1 MKIFS
6 QTVAVL
12 FALIFIGALGLGGY
26 YTIEHLTALFLGMD
40 TQIATVTGVASV
52 VVLLAALLV
61 ASSIR
66 QAIKQ
71 NRTNQ
76 FHADK
81 ATTYKL
87 FINTWS
93 SLLRERAGRV
103 SHGAAPLPEALQ
115 TLHLSLALYG
125 SPAVIKAHTALR
137 VLLKES
143 GTLNPELL
151 KPQFAKA
158 LLEVRKDLGSDTRG
172 LATEALQDLLLS
184 DAERP
189 ILPDVAQ
196 GLAPRAGMSSS
207 PR

>member
-1 MKIFS
+1 MKILS

-26 YTIEHLTALFLGMD
+26 YAVEHITALFLGMD
-40 TQIATVTGVASV
+40 PQVATVTGVASV

-66 QAIKQ
+66 QASKQ

-76 FHADK
+76 FQADK
-81 ATTYKL
+81 AATYKL

-103 SHGAAPLPEALQ
+103 SHGAAPLPDALQ
-115 TLHLSLALYG
+115 TLHQSLALYG
-125 SPAVIKAHTALR
+125 SPAVIKAHAALR
-137 VLLKES
+137 ALLKES
-143 GTLNPELL
+143 GTQNPELL
-151 KPQFAKA
+151 KSQLAKA

-172 LATEALQDLLLS
+172 LAAEALQDLLLS

-189 ILPDVAQ
+189 TLPDVAQ